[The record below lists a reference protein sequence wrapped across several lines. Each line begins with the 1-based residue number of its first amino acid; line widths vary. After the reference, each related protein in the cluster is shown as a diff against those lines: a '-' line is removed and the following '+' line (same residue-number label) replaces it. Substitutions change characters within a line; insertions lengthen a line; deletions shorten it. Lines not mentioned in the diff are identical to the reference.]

1 MQYCF
6 YTIDYQRMPGIVSSL
21 ESDHGIGLLGE
32 KVNDLALA
40 FVTPLRADDYHG
52 LCHLAT
58 HLFDAPTIGPL
69 NQFSV
74 TLLILRPGVATAK
87 IDDNSLVILP

>member
-1 MQYCF
+1 MQYRF
-6 YTIDYQRMPGIVSSL
+6 YTIDYQRMPGIVPPL
-21 ESDHGIGLLGE
+21 ESNHGFGLLGE

-69 NQFSV
+69 HYFSV
-74 TLLILRPGVATAK
+74 ALLILRPGFAIAK